1 MAHARLTWALAALWS
16 ALACGAPPATPP
28 ATPPPPP
35 AAAQPLLPAGSA
47 ERVASARTGLSV
59 TLPSA
64 GSWRIDDG
72 ARWLVAS
79 HAESRSE
86 LSLRVWRAHRRVRIE
101 ECRAQ
106 VALWRPE
113 FPTWSETEVL
123 DQRDLQA
130 PKDFA
135 GTVTVL
141 VRPVVGSSELEGWV
155 VAFGASI
162 DKCFAGLFR
171 TRASGSGAEAALG
184 DRLAQ
189 AVDQLLPSAAELG
202 VDARVPSR

>member
-1 MAHARLTWALAALWS
+1 M
-16 ALACGAPPATPP
+16 
-28 ATPPPPP
+28 
-35 AAAQPLLPAGSA
+35 
-47 ERVASARTGLSV
+47 ASARTGLAV
-59 TLPSA
+59 KLLGA
-64 GSWRIDDG
+64 RSWRVDDD

-113 FPTWSETEVL
+113 LPAWTEQEVM
-123 DQRDLQA
+123 DERALQA
-130 PKDFA
+130 PANFA

-141 VRPVVGSSELEGWV
+141 VRPAASSSELEGWV
-155 VAFGASI
+155 VALGASI
-162 DKCFAGLFR
+162 DKCFVGLFR
-171 TRASGSGAEAALG
+171 TLASGSGAEAALG

-189 AVDQLLPSAAELG
+189 AVDQLLPSVEELG
-202 VDARVPSR
+202 VDSRVPRP